1 MEHSKIQK
9 PNRFLSLD
17 VFRGL
22 TICLMILVNSPGTGA
37 EMYPY
42 LAHAQWFGFTLAD
55 LVFPSFLFAMGNAM
69 SFSMGKLRSGPTNVF
84 WKKVL
89 KRTSLIF
96 LFGFLMYWFPF
107 FQQGTDGWELKP
119 FSETRI
125 MGVLQ
130 RIALCYFIAAIL
142 FYYLSEKSVLIISA
156 IILLGYWAI
165 LYVFGVPGQELT
177 MAANAGTFLDLYV
190 LGDGHIYKGDVIP
203 FDPEGILSTLPA
215 VVNVVGGYLAGTFIQ
230 KKGKSFE
237 GIAKL
242 MIAGGLLIVLALWWD
257 LIFPIGKKLWT
268 SPFVL
273 YTIGIDLLVMGVL
286 IYFIEIKKQR
296 FGVRFFDIFGKNPLV
311 IYLFSE
317 LLYISLRTIPVGN
330 GKDTFEWVS
339 EVIFQSIFPGSFGAF
354 ITGIVFML
362 LCWALG
368 WWMDKNRIY
377 IRL

>member
-1 MEHSKIQK
+1 MKDVKIQK
-9 PNRFLSLD
+9 PDRFLSLD

-37 EMYPY
+37 EIYPY

-69 SFSMGKLRSGPTNVF
+69 SFSMGRLRSAPSNEF

-89 KRTSLIF
+89 KRTTLIF
-96 LFGFLMYWFPF
+96 LLGFLMYWFPF
-107 FQQGTDGWELKP
+107 FQQGAEGWELKP

-130 RIALCYFIAAIL
+130 RIALCYFIAAVL
-142 FYYLSEKSVLIISA
+142 FYYLSEKKVLIISA

-165 LYVFGVPGQELT
+165 LYAFGVPGQELA
-177 MAANAGTFLDLYV
+177 MATNAGTLLDFHV
-190 LGDGHIYKGDVIP
+190 LGDGHIYKGDAIP

-215 VVNVVGGYLAGTFIQ
+215 VINVVGGFLAGTFIQ
-230 KKGKSFE
+230 RKGKSFE

-242 MIAGGLLIVLALWWD
+242 MIAGGLLTVLALWWD

-268 SPFVL
+268 SPFSL
-273 YTIGIDLLVMGVL
+273 YTIGIDLLVMGAL
-286 IYFIEIKKQR
+286 IYFIEMKKQR
-296 FGVRFFDIFGKNPLV
+296 FGIRFFTIFGKNPLV

-317 LLYISLRTIPVGN
+317 LFYISLRTIQVGN
-330 GKDTFEWVS
+330 GKDAFEWVS

-362 LCWALG
+362 VCWALG